1 MKNLLIIFCC
11 LIAGTSSSA
20 QSKYWNEKTKL
31 IPWRFPIVIDKSKI
45 SYEDI
50 DRDGKPEIIRTTIL
64 DGIPI
69 MWIDD
74 DGDMEYGDLEG
85 DTDNDCLLVDLN
97 KDGIFGGPEDV
108 SIDWVDSDG
117 DGIADIQFVICNGKL
132 DARYG
137 YDFTSDYMCVIDIE
151 KDDIKNFVDWNQVV
165 LRCWEHNGHSNFFQD
180 YHGNTLFL
188 KMHASSFR
196 IADTRYNW
204 ENPFI
209 FYDYDN
215 DNLSEMAIRML
226 DIPYFR
232 PRPGKDPNKRF
243 DSVDKEIDVIF
254 SKKITW
260 VSIAWDM
267 DNDNGQGNEFDLDM
281 TLHFRGEGF
290 DYSDQVHKFNNL
302 RGLPAA
308 DKYLYDPR
316 WRQMTELIYPDEKVS
331 YDMTFQKG
339 KWDQCW
345 FIFDED
351 DDCNRWER
359 VELYQP
365 LDLFKT
371 GSKQGGLDNNQQSDA
386 IGDRGEFDLDNSG
399 KGKLYISPIDGRI
412 HLYGAE
418 WGAWRIDQKAAYFQ
432 GYGGLYPPMKEKKR
446 LYPDPDSW
454 ATVKY
459 SDIDNNGFFDL
470 IEYDLDGDTI
480 FEEKISLIEL
490 GIDDKGP
497 VFDPATMKYAD
508 FNQLFKTVTDSI
520 WQRAQDALSVAKEMK
535 LNSSWY
541 AFWKQPHTQFE
552 KYSYGY
558 WLNFY
563 IYKDLQHLARI
574 NKDKQLEKRLDKAY
588 YSGNY
593 LSEELRVRN

>member
-1 MKNLLIIFCC
+1 MKSGKSTFFIIGLICC
-11 LIAGTSSSA
+11 NSLIAQT
-20 QSKYWNEKTKL
+20 KYWNENTKL
-31 IPWRFPIVIDKSKI
+31 IPWRIPMAMNQSNIV
-45 SYEDI
+45 YEDLNN
-50 DRDGKPEIIRTTIL
+50 DGKPEIIRTNIL
-64 DGIPI
+64 DNIPVI
-69 MWIDD
+69 WIDD
-74 DGDMEYGDLEG
+74 DGDMKPGDWEG

-97 KDGIFGGPEDV
+97 KDGLFGGPEDLSV
-108 SIDWVDSDG
+108 DWVDTDG
-117 DGIADIQFVICNGKL
+117 DGIADIQFVISNGSL
-132 DARYG
+132 DTRYG

-151 KDDIKNFVDWNQVV
+151 KDDIKNFIDWNEIV

-215 DNLSEMAIRML
+215 DMLSEMAIRML

-232 PRPGKDPNKRF
+232 PKPDKAPDKRF
-243 DSVDKEIDVIF
+243 EKVDKDIDVIY
-254 SKKITW
+254 SQKITW
-260 VSIAWDM
+260 VSLAWDM

-290 DYSDQVHKFNNL
+290 DYSDQIHSFKNL

-308 DKYLYDPR
+308 DTFLYDPR
-316 WRQMTELIYPDEKVS
+316 WRQMNELIYPDEKVS

-339 KWDQCW
+339 KWNQCW
-345 FIFDED
+345 FVFDED

-365 LDLFKT
+365 LDLFKS
-371 GSKQGGLDNNQQSDA
+371 GSRKGGLDNNQQSDV

-418 WGAWRIDQKAAYFQ
+418 WGAWRIDQKSACFQ
-432 GYGGLYPPMKEKKR
+432 GYGGLYPPMKVKER
-446 LYPDPDSW
+446 LHPNPDSW

-459 SDIDNNGFFDL
+459 SDTNNNSFFDL
-470 IEYDLDGDTI
+470 IEYDLDGDTV

-490 GIDDKGP
+490 GIDDRGRI
-497 VFDPATMKYAD
+497 FDPASMKYED
-508 FNQLFKTVTDSI
+508 FTILYKTVTEDI
-520 WQRAQDALSVAKEMK
+520 WKRAEDALIVAKKMK
-535 LNSSWY
+535 LNTSWY
-541 AFWKQPHTQFE
+541 AFWKQPRTQFE
-552 KYSYGY
+552 KYAYGY

-563 IYKDLQHLARI
+563 IYKDLQHISKL
-574 NKDKQLEKRLDKAY
+574 NKDEHSTKELNQAY
-588 YSGNY
+588 YSGKWTLIEN
-593 LSEELRVRN
+593 

>member
-1 MKNLLIIFCC
+1 MGSYSKFLFLLLLLLIAFPSYSQ
-11 LIAGTSSSA
+11 T
-20 QSKYWNEKTKL
+20 KYWNERTQL
-31 IPWRFPIVIDKSKI
+31 IPWRPPITIDKSKI
-45 SYEDI
+45 TYEDI
-50 DRDGKPEIIRTTIL
+50 DGDGKPEIIRTTIL

-74 DGDMEYGDLEG
+74 DGDMEYGALEG

-97 KDGIFGGPEDV
+97 RDGIFGGPNDL
-108 SIDWVDSDG
+108 SIDWVDTDG
-117 DGIADIQFVICNGKL
+117 DGIADIQFVIANGGL
-132 DARYG
+132 NSRYT

-151 KDDIKNFVDWNQVV
+151 KDDIKNFVNWNDIV

-226 DIPYFR
+226 DIPHFR
-232 PRPGKDPNKRF
+232 PKPGSDKKANPAF
-243 DSVDKEIDVIF
+243 DKVDKDIDVIF
-254 SKKITW
+254 SQKITW
-260 VSIAWDM
+260 VSIAWDL

-281 TLHFRGEGF
+281 TLHFRGKGF
-290 DYSDQVHKFNNL
+290 DYSDQVHKFRNL

-308 DKYLYDPR
+308 DKYLYDPK
-316 WRQMTELIYPDEKVS
+316 WRQMEELIYPDEKVS

-339 KWDQCW
+339 EWDYCW
-345 FIFDED
+345 FVFDED

-365 LDLFKT
+365 MDLFKV
-371 GSKQGGLDNNQQSDA
+371 GAKGGGLDNNQQSDA
-386 IGDRGEFDLDNSG
+386 IGDRGEFDEDNSG
-399 KGKLYISPIDGRI
+399 KGQLYIAPFDGKI

-418 WGAWRIDQKAAYFQ
+418 WGAWRIDQKASYFQ
-432 GYGGLYPPMKEKKR
+432 GYGGLYPPMKVKER
-446 LYPDPDSW
+446 LYPNPEIW
-454 ATVKY
+454 ATVRY
-459 SDIDNNGFFDL
+459 EDTDGNGFIDK

-480 FEEKISLIEL
+480 FEESISLFAL
-490 GIDDKGP
+490 GIDDKTTLY
-497 VFDPATMKYAD
+497 DPAKMKYNN
-508 FNQLFKTVTDSI
+508 FTELFSSVTEGI
-520 WQRAQDALSVAKEMK
+520 WERSANALAVAKKHK
-535 LNSSWY
+535 LNTSWY

-563 IYKDLQHLARI
+563 VYKDLRHMAKL
-574 NKDKQLEKRLDKAY
+574 NNDESLVKKLDKAY
-588 YSGNY
+588 YSGNWK
-593 LSEELRVRN
+593 ELL

>member
-1 MKNLLIIFCC
+1 MRFVKILFFIIAIICGSSI
-11 LIAGTSSSA
+11 IAQT
-20 QSKYWNEKTKL
+20 KYWNEKTKL
-31 IPWRFPIVIDKSKI
+31 ITWRIPITADKSNI
-45 SYEDI
+45 TYEDI
-50 DRDGKPEIIRTTIL
+50 DGDGKPEIIRTTIL
-64 DGIPI
+64 DNIPI
-69 MWIDD
+69 IWIDD

-97 KDGIFGGPEDV
+97 KDGIFGGPEDI
-108 SIDWVDSDG
+108 SIDWVDTDN
-117 DGIADIQFVICNGKL
+117 DGIADIQFVISNGKS

-151 KDDIKNFVDWNQVV
+151 KDDIKNFVDWNDIV
-165 LRCWEHNGHSNFFQD
+165 LRCWEHNGHANFFQD

-196 IADTRYNW
+196 INDTRYNW

-232 PRPGKDPNKRF
+232 PGPGKEPDKRF
-243 DSVDKEIDVIF
+243 DLVDKEIDVIY
-254 SKKITW
+254 SQKITW
-260 VSIAWDM
+260 VSIAWDL
-267 DNDNGQGNEFDLDM
+267 DNDNGQGNEFDFDM
-281 TLHFRGEGF
+281 TLHFRGAGF

-331 YDMTFQKG
+331 YNMIFQKG

-345 FIFDED
+345 FVFDED

-365 LDLFKT
+365 LDLFKA
-371 GSKQGGLDNNQQSDA
+371 GSRNGGLDNNQQSDA
-386 IGDRGEFDLDNSG
+386 AGDRGEFDLDNSG

-412 HLYGAE
+412 HLYGADR
-418 WGAWRIDQKAAYFQ
+418 GAWRIDQKAAYFQ
-432 GYGGLYPPMKEKKR
+432 GYGGLYPPMKVKER
-446 LYPDPDSW
+446 LHPNPDSW

-459 SDIDNNGFFDL
+459 TDTDNNGFFDK
-470 IEYDLDGDTI
+470 IEYDIDGDTI
-480 FEEKISLIEL
+480 FEETISLREL
-490 GIDDKGP
+490 GIDDKGEL
-497 VFDPATMKYAD
+497 FDTASGKYED
-508 FNQLFKTVTDSI
+508 FRNLFQTSTEEI
-520 WQRAQDALSVAKEMK
+520 WRRAQDALAVANKMK
-535 LNSSWY
+535 LNTSWY
-541 AFWKQPHTQFE
+541 AFWKQPRTPAE
-552 KYSYGY
+552 KYSYGF

-563 IYKDLQHLARI
+563 IYKDLQHIARI
-574 NKDKQLEKRLDKAY
+574 NNDEKTEKDLDKAY
-588 YSGNY
+588 YSGDY
-593 LSEELRVRN
+593 SGF